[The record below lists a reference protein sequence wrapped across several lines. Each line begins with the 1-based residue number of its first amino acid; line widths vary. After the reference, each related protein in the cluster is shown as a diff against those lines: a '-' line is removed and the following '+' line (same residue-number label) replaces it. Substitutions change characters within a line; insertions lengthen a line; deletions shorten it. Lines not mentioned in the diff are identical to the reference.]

1 MSALKPEIGDVW
13 EINAPNVGTYKAL
26 VINTTDFV
34 HPYCITDD
42 FQGAFL
48 WSRNYSRSATRSSAK
63 PVVKTSTPKASQ
75 IKKQVAERPQKENP
89 GHQASSGNLLPWIF
103 YGHTISRSQSNGKIS
118 CDCSSLKDKSELYQ
132 ECLRQC
138 PKSKKNK

>member
-1 MSALKPEIGDVW
+1 MKKIFFVVL
-13 EINAPNVGTYKAL
+13 AL
-26 VINTTDFV
+26 VLFSDFAKARFGGV
-34 HPYCITDD
+34 RISRSFSRPSI
-42 FQGAFL
+42 
-48 WSRNYSRSATRSSAK
+48 SRNYSRSATRSSAK

-138 PKSKKNK
+138 PKSKKINSFYEDKK